1 MGFTLV
7 ELLLVLV
14 VISIMTAV
22 TVPQFIRS
30 MRGNRLRTAVRT
42 VAMAGRYSRSMAVM
56 RQRNMLLEFDIENA
70 KLSVYDVTLSIPTT
84 NDTSR
89 ADDDRS
95 SRLRAEEDQEPEPVL
110 TRTIL
115 LSRRLDGVSFSSVE
129 VDDDL
134 RRDGIVP
141 IIYSTNG
148 RCTPYSVTVV
158 DDTGEGVTVEVD
170 ALASAVTKDS

>member
-56 RQRNMLLEFDIENA
+56 RQRNMLLEFDMENA
-70 KLSVYDVTLSIPTT
+70 KLSVYDVTLSMPTT
-84 NDTSR
+84 NDMSR

-95 SRLRAEEDQEPEPVL
+95 ARSRSEEEPEPVL